1 MNDTLCFYGK
11 LKGTNTYIPLF
22 KYDTLSQ
29 IGEAFSKYTLI
40 PCVNIIGKINDGAK
54 IDDSDLSNILSD
66 LKRDNDNK
74 YDRLYICKKYM
85 DMSENTLVF
94 IEEINEL
101 ETIIANN
108 DIVIAF
114 CETLVN
120 ILNSAEDES
129 GVELFYIII
138 N

>member
-11 LKGTNTYIPLF
+11 LKDTNTYIPLF

-29 IGEAFSKYTLI
+29 IGEVFSKYALI
-40 PCVNIIGKINDGAK
+40 PCVNIIGKINDGTK

-85 DMSENTLVF
+85 DMSENSLVF

-108 DIVIAF
+108 DIVITF
-114 CETLVN
+114 CETLTN
-120 ILNSAEDES
+120 ILDSAESECGIES
-129 GVELFYIII
+129 FYLII